1 MKQARGWKKITEDTI
16 ELVKAIDRSM
26 NKKDASLSSRNKAI
40 GAVTGI
46 QTTTTIA
53 NIRESNYNFATYKEL
68 IRSKY
73 SSAYVKKLSVVKLND
88 IRRSWNDIIAVLD
101 REDCKVAHF
110 LQESNLPFYNGTIL
124 VIEVGHT
131 FHLKT
136 LEKDVEKIES
146 AIEEVLGKNIR
157 VSFKVAA
164 NYSPTPNIKPE
175 ETNHGQGALNI
186 NPAETNHKL
195 GDLSAFR
202 QVDLTFAS
210 EEETYV
216 FHYLNKQGISSVE
229 RLTILNNLITA
240 YLILVKEDYEQEGV
254 KS

>member
-1 MKQARGWKKITEDTI
+1 MKQARRWKKVTEDTI

-73 SSAYVKKLSVVKLND
+73 SAAYVKKPVVVKLND

-157 VSFKVAA
+157 VSFKVAT
-164 NYSPTPNIKPE
+164 NYSSTPNIKPE
-175 ETNHGQGALNI
+175 ETNHGQV
-186 NPAETNHKL
+186 
-195 GDLSAFR
+195 DLSAFR